1 MMGHS
6 ICTIFRAEMC
16 CLSHQHAKGRRAGDA
31 CPKFLPKSLPFSGDI
46 FSVGNSCLGHPRVL
60 MCTSHAAFRLPGRSP
75 EACIW
80 LARVN
85 EAPAAARLAEDRSKT
100 DPAKNAMSLVPSLR
114 LCKGALGPGR
124 KCTIRLDTGGFPRW
138 LPPFLS
144 WCC

>member
-6 ICTIFRAEMC
+6 ICTIFRAGMC

-31 CPKFLPKSLPFSGDI
+31 RPKFLPKSLPFSGDI

-60 MCTSHAAFRLPGRSP
+60 MCTSHAAVQAARQVPGTQ

-85 EAPAAARLAEDRSKT
+85 EAPAAARLAEDRSGK
-100 DPAKNAMSLVPSLR
+100 KI
-114 LCKGALGPGR
+114 G
-124 KCTIRLDTGGFPRW
+124 
-138 LPPFLS
+138 
-144 WCC
+144 